1 MCLTTGKMDNTK
13 LNNKVS
19 DITQDL
25 WKTFSIGE
33 PDKNRREKEITFL
46 IRKIAELELKIEK
59 LMQG

>member
-1 MCLTTGKMDNTK
+1 MADTK
-13 LNNKVS
+13 LNNRVS

-46 IRKIAELELKIEK
+46 IKKIAELELKIEK
-59 LMQG
+59 LMQV